1 MSRKIFAIIGREY
14 MTRFKTKGFIIGT
27 LVFPLILVFIFGGVF
42 IFGKLLRPTTRVY
55 YVIDWTNQIYQE
67 FAKSLDGKLS
77 DGTPEYQFTEVKV
90 PPDSLD
96 AIIKNFQDEI
106 RNKKADGYLIIP
118 ENVLDSAKV
127 RYSARNVSNFEEQ
140 SDFEKA
146 LSRIV
151 TNKRLERKGFTAE
164 DIRNEMNRG
173 RVELVS
179 QQVTQTGEVKK
190 GIVSSFVLT
199 YILAYLILLMIMGYG
214 QMVMRSVIEEKSQRI
229 TEMILSSVSPF
240 ELMMGK
246 IIGICGLGLT
256 QLAVVG
262 LMILVAVVYSA
273 GIFTAFGGVS
283 PGFISELQQVQF
295 SWSVFGFMLV
305 FFFLGFFFFAAM
317 YAAIGAMVN
326 TEDEGQQFQLPLIFI
341 ILMGYFIMFTV
352 IKTPDT
358 TSAFWISLIPFV
370 TPLVMF
376 ARIAVSD
383 PLLPSGAILSIFT
396 MTFSTILMVYLSA
409 KIYRIGILMY
419 GKKASLVEAI
429 KWIRY

>member
-67 FAKSLDGKLS
+67 FAKSLDDKLS

-90 PPDSLD
+90 TPDSLD
-96 AIIKNFQDEI
+96 ATIKNFQDEI

-199 YILAYLILLMIMGYG
+199 YILAYLILLMIMAYG

-246 IIGICGLGLT
+246 IIGICALGLT

-262 LMILVAVVYSA
+262 LMILIAVVYSA
-273 GIFTAFGGVS
+273 GIFAAFGGVS
-283 PGFISELQQVQF
+283 SGFISELQQIQF
-295 SWSVFGFMLV
+295 SSSVFGFMLV

-326 TEDEGQQFQLPLIFI
+326 TEDEGQQFQMPLIFV

-396 MTFSTILMVYLSA
+396 MTFSTILMVYISA

>member
-90 PPDSLD
+90 TPDSLD

-273 GIFTAFGGVS
+273 GIFAAFGGVS
-283 PGFISELQQVQF
+283 PGFISELQQIQF
-295 SWSVFGFMLV
+295 SLSVFGFMLI

-326 TEDEGQQFQLPLIFI
+326 TEDEGQQFQLPLIFV

-358 TSAFWISLIPFV
+358 ASAFWISLIPFV

-396 MTFSTILMVYLSA
+396 MTFSTVLMVYLSA

>member
-1 MSRKIFAIIGREY
+1 MSRKIFAVIGREY

-27 LVFPLILVFIFGGVF
+27 LIFPLLLVFIFGGVF
-42 IFGKLLRPTTRVY
+42 IFGKLLQPTTRVY
-55 YVIDWTNQIYQE
+55 YVIDWTNQIYPE

-90 PPDSLD
+90 TPDSLD

-256 QLAVVG
+256 QLAVIG

-273 GIFTAFGGVS
+273 GIFAAFGGVS
-283 PGFISELQQVQF
+283 PDFISELQQIQF
-295 SWSVFGFMLV
+295 SWSVFGFMLI

-326 TEDEGQQFQLPLIFI
+326 TEDEGQQFQLPLIFV
-341 ILMGYFIMFTV
+341 ILIGYFIMFTV